1 MKKRRQGPINK
12 RVDFLSNKVN
22 KYSIRK
28 FTVGTASILV
38 GATLMFGAADNEAKA
53 AEDNQLESA
62 SKEEQKG
69 SRDNENSKLNQVDL
83 DNGSHSSEKTTNVN
97 NATEVK
103 KVEAPTVNEESI
115 AETPKTSTTQQ
126 DSTEKNNPSLK
137 DNLNSSST
145 TSKESKTDEHSTKQA
160 QMSTNK
166 SNLDTNDS
174 PTQSEKTSSQANND
188 STDNQSAPSKQL
200 DSKPSEQ
207 KVYKTKFNDEP
218 TQDVEHTTTK
228 LKTPSV
234 STDSSVNDKQDYTRS
249 AVASLGVDS
258 NETEAIT
265 NAVRDNLDLKAAS
278 REQINEAII
287 AEALKKDFSNPDYG
301 VDTPLALNT
310 SQSKNSPH
318 KSASP
323 RMNLMSL
330 AAEPNSGK
338 NVNDKVKITNPTL
351 SLNKSN
357 NHANNVIWPTSNEQ
371 FNLKANYELDD
382 SIKEGDT
389 FTIKYGQYIRPGGL
403 ELPAIKT
410 QLRSKDGSIVANG
423 VYDKTT
429 NTTTYTFTNY
439 VDQYQNITGS
449 FDLIAT
455 PKRETAIKDNQNY
468 PMEVTIANE
477 VVKKDFIVDYGN
489 KKDNTTTAAVAN
501 VDNVNNKHNEVVYLN
516 QNNQN
521 PKYAKYFSTVKNGK
535 FIPGEVKVYE
545 VTDTNA
551 MVDSFNP
558 DLNSSNVKDVTSQFA
573 PKVSA
578 DGTRV
583 DINFARSMAN
593 GKKYIVTQAVRPT
606 GTGNVYTEY
615 WLTRDG
621 TTNTNDFYRGT
632 KSTTVSYLNGSS
644 TAQGDNP
651 TYSLGDY
658 VWLDKNKNGVQD
670 DDEKGLA
677 GVYVT
682 LKDSNN
688 RELQRVTTDQS
699 GHYQFDNLQN
709 GTYTVEFAIPDNYT
723 PSPANNSTNDAIDSD
738 GERDGTRKVVVAKG
752 TINNADNMT
761 VDTGF
766 YLTPKYNVGD
776 YVWEDTNKDS
786 IQDDNEKGISGVKV
800 TLKNKNGDT
809 IGTTTTDSNGKY
821 EFTGLENGDYTI
833 EFETPEGYTPTK
845 QNSGSDEGKDSNGT
859 KTTVTVKD
867 ADNKTIDSGFYKPTY
882 NLGDYVWEDTNKD
895 GIQDD
900 NEKGI
905 SGVKVTLKNK
915 NGDTIGTTT
924 TDSNGKYEFTG
935 LENGDYTIE
944 FETPEGYTPTKQNSG
959 SDEGKDSNGTKTT
972 VTVKDADNKTID
984 SGFYKPTYNLGDYVW
999 EDTNKDGIQDDSEKG
1014 ISGVKV
1020 TLKDKNGNAI
1030 GTTTTDASG
1039 HYQFKGLENGS
1050 YTVEF
1055 ETPSGYTPTKAN
1067 SGQDITVDSNG
1078 ITTTGVING
1087 ADNLTIDSGFYK
1099 TPKYSV
1105 GDYVWEDTNKDGIQD
1120 DNEKGISNVKVTLK
1134 NKNGDTIGTTTTDS
1148 NGKYE
1153 FTGLENGDYTIEF
1166 ETPEGYTST
1175 KQNSGSDEG
1184 KDSNGTKTTV
1194 TVKDADNKTID
1205 SGFYKPTYN
1214 LGDYVW
1220 EDTNKDGIQDDSEKG
1235 ISGVKVTLKDKNGN
1249 AIGTTTTDASGH
1261 YQFKGLE

>member
-776 YVWEDTNKDS
+776 YVWEDTNKDG

>member
-103 KVEAPTVNEESI
+103 KVEAPTTSDVSKPKANEAVVTNESTKPKTTEAPTVNEESI

-265 NAVRDNLDLKAAS
+265 NAVRDNLDLKTAS

-310 SQSKNSPH
+310 SQSKTSPH

-632 KSTTVSYLNGSS
+632 KSTTVTYLNGSS

-776 YVWEDTNKDS
+776 YVWEDTNKDG
-786 IQDDNEKGISGVKV
+786 IQDDSEKGISGVKV
-800 TLKNKNGDT
+800 TLKDKNGNA
-809 IGTTTTDSNGKY
+809 IGTTTTDASGHYQFK
-821 EFTGLENGDYTI
+821 GLENGSYTV
-833 EFETPEGYTPTK
+833 EFETPSGYTPTK
-845 QNSGSDEGKDSNGT
+845 ANSGQDITVDSNGIT
-859 KTTVTVKD
+859 STGIING
-867 ADNKTIDSGFYKPTY
+867 ADNLTIDSGFYKTPKY
-882 NLGDYVWEDTNKD
+882 SVGDYVWEDTNKD

-1105 GDYVWEDTNKDGIQD
+1105 
-1120 DNEKGISNVKVTLK
+1120 
-1134 NKNGDTIGTTTTDS
+1134 
-1148 NGKYE
+1148 
-1153 FTGLENGDYTIEF
+1153 
-1166 ETPEGYTST
+1166 
-1175 KQNSGSDEG
+1175 
-1184 KDSNGTKTTV
+1184 
-1194 TVKDADNKTID
+1194 
-1205 SGFYKPTYN
+1205 
-1214 LGDYVW
+1214 
-1220 EDTNKDGIQDDSEKG
+1220 
-1235 ISGVKVTLKDKNGN
+1235 
-1249 AIGTTTTDASGH
+1249 
-1261 YQFKGLE
+1261 

>member
-1 MKKRRQGPINK
+1 
-12 RVDFLSNKVN
+12 
-22 KYSIRK
+22 
-28 FTVGTASILV
+28 
-38 GATLMFGAADNEAKA
+38 
-53 AEDNQLESA
+53 
-62 SKEEQKG
+62 
-69 SRDNENSKLNQVDL
+69 
-83 DNGSHSSEKTTNVN
+83 
-97 NATEVK
+97 
-103 KVEAPTVNEESI
+103 
-115 AETPKTSTTQQ
+115 
-126 DSTEKNNPSLK
+126 
-137 DNLNSSST
+137 
-145 TSKESKTDEHSTKQA
+145 
-160 QMSTNK
+160 
-166 SNLDTNDS
+166 
-174 PTQSEKTSSQANND
+174 
-188 STDNQSAPSKQL
+188 
-200 DSKPSEQ
+200 
-207 KVYKTKFNDEP
+207 
-218 TQDVEHTTTK
+218 
-228 LKTPSV
+228 
-234 STDSSVNDKQDYTRS
+234 
-249 AVASLGVDS
+249 
-258 NETEAIT
+258 
-265 NAVRDNLDLKAAS
+265 
-278 REQINEAII
+278 
-287 AEALKKDFSNPDYG
+287 
-301 VDTPLALNT
+301 
-310 SQSKNSPH
+310 
-318 KSASP
+318 
-323 RMNLMSL
+323 
-330 AAEPNSGK
+330 
-338 NVNDKVKITNPTL
+338 
-351 SLNKSN
+351 SN

-632 KSTTVSYLNGSS
+632 KSTTVTYLNGSS

-766 YLTPKYNVGD
+766 YLTPKY
-776 YVWEDTNKDS
+776 
-786 IQDDNEKGISGVKV
+786 
-800 TLKNKNGDT
+800 
-809 IGTTTTDSNGKY
+809 
-821 EFTGLENGDYTI
+821 
-833 EFETPEGYTPTK
+833 
-845 QNSGSDEGKDSNGT
+845 
-859 KTTVTVKD
+859 
-867 ADNKTIDSGFYKPTY
+867 
-882 NLGDYVWEDTNKD
+882 
-895 GIQDD
+895 
-900 NEKGI
+900 
-905 SGVKVTLKNK
+905 
-915 NGDTIGTTT
+915 
-924 TDSNGKYEFTG
+924 
-935 LENGDYTIE
+935 
-944 FETPEGYTPTKQNSG
+944 
-959 SDEGKDSNGTKTT
+959 
-972 VTVKDADNKTID
+972 
-984 SGFYKPTYNLGDYVW
+984 
-999 EDTNKDGIQDDSEKG
+999 
-1014 ISGVKV
+1014 
-1020 TLKDKNGNAI
+1020 
-1030 GTTTTDASG
+1030 
-1039 HYQFKGLENGS
+1039 
-1050 YTVEF
+1050 
-1055 ETPSGYTPTKAN
+1055 
-1067 SGQDITVDSNG
+1067 
-1078 ITTTGVING
+1078 
-1087 ADNLTIDSGFYK
+1087 
-1099 TPKYSV
+1099 
-1105 GDYVWEDTNKDGIQD
+1105 
-1120 DNEKGISNVKVTLK
+1120 
-1134 NKNGDTIGTTTTDS
+1134 
-1148 NGKYE
+1148 
-1153 FTGLENGDYTIEF
+1153 
-1166 ETPEGYTST
+1166 
-1175 KQNSGSDEG
+1175 
-1184 KDSNGTKTTV
+1184 
-1194 TVKDADNKTID
+1194 
-1205 SGFYKPTYN
+1205 
-1214 LGDYVW
+1214 
-1220 EDTNKDGIQDDSEKG
+1220 
-1235 ISGVKVTLKDKNGN
+1235 
-1249 AIGTTTTDASGH
+1249 
-1261 YQFKGLE
+1261 

>member
-69 SRDNENSKLNQVDL
+69 SRDNESSKLNQVDL

-103 KVEAPTVNEESI
+103 KVEAPTTSDVSKPKANEAVVTNESTKPKTTEAPTVNEESI

-228 LKTPSV
+228 LKTPSI

-249 AVASLGVDS
+249 AVANLGVDS

-558 DLNSSNVKDVTSQFA
+558 DLNSSNVKDVTSQFT

-632 KSTTVSYLNGSS
+632 KSTTVTYLNGSS

-776 YVWEDTNKDS
+776 YVWEDTNKDG
-786 IQDDNEKGISGVKV
+786 IQDDNEKGISNVKV

-867 ADNKTIDSGFYKPTY
+867 ADNKTIDSGFYKP
-882 NLGDYVWEDTNKD
+882 
-895 GIQDD
+895 I
-900 NEKGI
+900 
-905 SGVKVTLKNK
+905 
-915 NGDTIGTTT
+915 
-924 TDSNGKYEFTG
+924 
-935 LENGDYTIE
+935 
-944 FETPEGYTPTKQNSG
+944 
-959 SDEGKDSNGTKTT
+959 
-972 VTVKDADNKTID
+972 
-984 SGFYKPTYNLGDYVW
+984 YNLGDYVW

-1030 GTTTTDASG
+1030 GTTTT
-1039 HYQFKGLENGS
+1039 N
-1050 YTVEF
+1050 
-1055 ETPSGYTPTKAN
+1055 
-1067 SGQDITVDSNG
+1067 
-1078 ITTTGVING
+1078 
-1087 ADNLTIDSGFYK
+1087 
-1099 TPKYSV
+1099 
-1105 GDYVWEDTNKDGIQD
+1105 
-1120 DNEKGISNVKVTLK
+1120 
-1134 NKNGDTIGTTTTDS
+1134 
-1148 NGKYE
+1148 
-1153 FTGLENGDYTIEF
+1153 
-1166 ETPEGYTST
+1166 
-1175 KQNSGSDEG
+1175 
-1184 KDSNGTKTTV
+1184 
-1194 TVKDADNKTID
+1194 
-1205 SGFYKPTYN
+1205 
-1214 LGDYVW
+1214 
-1220 EDTNKDGIQDDSEKG
+1220 
-1235 ISGVKVTLKDKNGN
+1235 LKD
-1249 AIGTTTTDASGH
+1249 
-1261 YQFKGLE
+1261 

>member
-103 KVEAPTVNEESI
+103 KVEAPTTSDVSKPKANEAVVTNESTKPKTTEAPTVNEESI

-265 NAVRDNLDLKAAS
+265 NAVRDNLDLKTAS

-310 SQSKNSPH
+310 SQSKTSPH

-632 KSTTVSYLNGSS
+632 KSTTVTYLNGSS

-776 YVWEDTNKDS
+776 YVWEDTNKDG
-786 IQDDNEKGISGVKV
+786 IQDDSEKGISGVKV
-800 TLKNKNGDT
+800 TLKDKNGNA
-809 IGTTTTDSNGKY
+809 IGTTTTDASGHYQFK
-821 EFTGLENGDYTI
+821 GLENGSYTV
-833 EFETPEGYTPTK
+833 EFETPSGYTPTK
-845 QNSGSDEGKDSNGT
+845 ANSGQDITVDSNGI
-859 KTTVTVKD
+859 TTTGIING
-867 ADNKTIDSGFYKPTY
+867 ADNLTIDSGFYKTPKY
-882 NLGDYVWEDTNKD
+882 SVGDYVWEDTNKD

-1105 GDYVWEDTNKDGIQD
+1105 
-1120 DNEKGISNVKVTLK
+1120 
-1134 NKNGDTIGTTTTDS
+1134 
-1148 NGKYE
+1148 
-1153 FTGLENGDYTIEF
+1153 
-1166 ETPEGYTST
+1166 
-1175 KQNSGSDEG
+1175 
-1184 KDSNGTKTTV
+1184 
-1194 TVKDADNKTID
+1194 
-1205 SGFYKPTYN
+1205 
-1214 LGDYVW
+1214 
-1220 EDTNKDGIQDDSEKG
+1220 
-1235 ISGVKVTLKDKNGN
+1235 
-1249 AIGTTTTDASGH
+1249 
-1261 YQFKGLE
+1261 